1 MERITVIIPTLNEA
15 ETIGSM
21 LSSLSQQVVEVIVV
35 DGGSGD
41 SIREIANKFPEVTLI
56 TSQPGRAM
64 QMNAGAEAASG
75 DVLLFLHADTALPDG
90 GLELIRQAIVQNG
103 WEWGWFNVRLDGHGI
118 LLRLIGWLISLRS
131 RMTSTP
137 SGDMGI
143 FVTTKTFRRIGG
155 YEELPLME
163 DLDLARRLHRSF
175 SGGAVIACITTSARR
190 WLEGGTV
197 RTVFLM
203 WSLRWMYFLRVSPK
217 RLAKWYADVR

>member
-90 GLELIRQAIVQNG
+90 GLEL
-103 WEWGWFNVRLDGHGI
+103 
-118 LLRLIGWLISLRS
+118 
-131 RMTSTP
+131 
-137 SGDMGI
+137 
-143 FVTTKTFRRIGG
+143 
-155 YEELPLME
+155 
-163 DLDLARRLHRSF
+163 
-175 SGGAVIACITTSARR
+175 
-190 WLEGGTV
+190 
-197 RTVFLM
+197 
-203 WSLRWMYFLRVSPK
+203 
-217 RLAKWYADVR
+217 